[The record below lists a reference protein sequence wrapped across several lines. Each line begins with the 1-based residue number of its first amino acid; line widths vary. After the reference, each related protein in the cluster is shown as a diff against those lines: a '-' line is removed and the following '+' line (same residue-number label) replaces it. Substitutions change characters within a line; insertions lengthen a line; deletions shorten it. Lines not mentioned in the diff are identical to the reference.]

1 MYIYT
6 SLNTRTRPVQISC
19 NTFLWTVGWEAMYN
33 MYVVMN
39 MDEKALCVFFIPFF
53 ITLKEKNRN

>member
-6 SLNTRTRPVQISC
+6 SLHTRTRPVQISC

-39 MDEKALCVFFIPFF
+39 MDEKASCVFFIPF
-53 ITLKEKNRN
+53 LSL